1 MGLFDFVKDI
11 GKKIFNKEDEAPEAL
26 KQHVE
31 KDNPGVENLKIEVKE
46 GVATVKGD
54 AKSPSAFEK
63 VILMVGNALGISEVK
78 AEEMTVEGKAASVP
92 AEQDVQFYVIVK
104 GDNLSKIAKHF
115 YGDPNK
121 YPLIFEANREVIQDP
136 NLIFPG
142 QKIRIPK
149 QG

>member
-11 GKKIFNKEDEAPEAL
+11 GKKIFNKEEDAPEAL

-46 GVATVKGD
+46 GVATIKGD

-78 AEEMTVEGKAASVP
+78 ADEMTVEGKTAPAP
-92 AEQDVQFYVIVK
+92 AEEDVQFYVIVK